1 MPVLDR
7 PQTAAVGS
15 QALAASGYY
24 VSRTP
29 AGDHLIFD
37 AGRHG
42 YLNGGHAHADPL
54 SVVLT
59 RAGRPFLVDAGTG
72 TYTMDAEARDRFR
85 STAIHNT
92 VVFDGQPASTP
103 RGPFHW
109 ASTADA
115 RCVVWQSEPHFDY
128 VEGVHDGYLPRMHT
142 RAIFALHGI
151 GWVVLDHL
159 LGPPEGS
166 TVADAFW
173 HVHPDWK
180 WAARGTGVVFEHR
193 DGIVSA
199 MESTA
204 DLRLLSS
211 EEAAGLDNY
220 APVYGRL
227 ERSLCLRARV
237 ASALPKTVATII
249 TAGPAPALASIE
261 EVAVTHAPGQQWHGS
276 AFHLTWCGQEALIL
290 AAVEQSSDAVEAS
303 RRASMWGTD
312 LAQTDARAAVIQLS
326 GSSPDA
332 PILVHGS
339 RAELGAAGVRRA

>member
-24 VSRTP
+24 VSRTA

-42 YLNGGHAHADPL
+42 YLNGGHAHADLL

-72 TYTMDAEARDRFR
+72 TYTMDADARDRFR

-115 RCVVWQSEPHFDY
+115 NCVVWQSEPHFDY
-128 VEGVHDGYLPRMHT
+128 VEGVHDGYLPRTHA
-142 RAIFALHGI
+142 RAILALHGI

-166 TVADAFW
+166 AVADAFW
-173 HVHPDWK
+173 HVHPDWS
-180 WAARGTGVVFEHR
+180 WTARGAGVLFEHG

-199 MESTA
+199 MVSTA
-204 DLRLLSS
+204 DLRMLSS
-211 EEAAGLDNY
+211 EEAAGLDSY

-237 ASALPKTVATII
+237 ASALPRTVATFI
-249 TAGPAPALASIE
+249 TAIPAPALASIQ
-261 EVAVTHAPGQQWHGS
+261 EVPVTYAPGPQWHGS
-276 AFHLTWCGQEALIL
+276 AFRLTWCGQHAIIL
-290 AAVEQSSDAVEAS
+290 AAVEQLPDGVGVHD
-303 RRASMWGTD
+303 RASMWGSD
-312 LAQTDARAAVIQLS
+312 LAQTDARAAVIPLS
-326 GSSPDA
+326 GSDCGP
-332 PILVHGS
+332 PIFVDGS
-339 RAELGAAGVRRA
+339 RAQLATAGVRRA